1 MGKLIFGAF
10 VALFFLPLNGCAPF
24 QEAELL
30 KPEFWASSPLKDND
44 EAELGLAELGKGNF
58 ALAETHFQKALKRD
72 ERDVHALLGLGILY
86 QNTGQVTKAREMYEA
101 ILAMRPGPDQQFVVW
116 NVSTARP
123 VAEIASINLALID
136 SGGVVA
142 SLDRAAAG
150 RGADSAS
157 SPPSG
162 ASAGSKKGQ
171 PNSSKSIAVAST
183 SAHGIPASAALSENA
198 PDDPMVMDPAD
209 QNIVGRFQTIRAL
222 RDEGLITR
230 AEYNARRQANLG
242 ALLPLTSPPPASGLD
257 RPVPGAQQISG
268 RLRAIG
274 RALEMRAMTVAQHS
288 SERSMIVDALL
299 PAAPVAVANSGRP
312 PHGLM
317 EAADAVR
324 RLEALKAEDLITSD
338 EYTRE
343 RAAIESAMQP
353 APEKAKGQV
362 AKKQMAKPEASPKP
376 VAKPSSIPKKQAS
389 DPKGQKSGV
398 HLASYRSQRAADRG
412 WSILR
417 EAHKD
422 LLGDLSREVSR
433 INLGT
438 KGVFYRLKAG
448 PLVDKAAAH
457 NLCRELKKRRQYCE
471 PTILSTG

>member
-1 MGKLIFGAF
+1 MIGKLVFGAF
-10 VALFFLPLNGCAPF
+10 MALSFLSLNGCAPF

-58 ALAETHFQKALKRD
+58 ALAETHFQKALKSN

-86 QNTGQVTKAREMYEA
+86 QNTGQLTKAREMYEA

-116 NVSTARP
+116 NISTARP
-123 VAEIASINLALID
+123 VAEIASVNLALID
-136 SGGVVA
+136 SGNVLT

-150 RGADSAS
+150 RGVDAS
-157 SPPSG
+157 SPPQSSPTSG
-162 ASAGSKKGQ
+162 GKAGQSTPSQ
-171 PNSSKSIAVAST
+171 RIAVAST
-183 SAHGIPASAALSENA
+183 SARGLAVPVQQPEDPAS
-198 PDDPMVMDPAD
+198 DPTVLEEAD
-209 QNIVGRFQTIRAL
+209 RNIVGRFKIIRVL
-222 RDEGLITR
+222 RDDGLITR
-230 AEYNARRQANLG
+230 AEYTARRQANLG

-257 RPVPGAQQISG
+257 RPVPTAQEISG

-299 PAAPVAVANSGRP
+299 PAAPVAVANPGRP
-312 PHGLM
+312 PQGLM

-338 EYTRE
+338 EYSRE

-353 APEKAKGQV
+353 EPEKV
-362 AKKQMAKPEASPKP
+362 EKQI
-376 VAKPSSIPKKQAS
+376 AKPSPSQEPKAKSSAAAKAP
-389 DPKGQKSGV
+389 DTGEKGQKPGV

-422 LLGDLSREVSR
+422 LLGDLSLEVSR
-433 INLGT
+433 ISLGT

-448 PLVDKAAAH
+448 PLTDKAAAR

-471 PTILSTG
+471 PTILSAG